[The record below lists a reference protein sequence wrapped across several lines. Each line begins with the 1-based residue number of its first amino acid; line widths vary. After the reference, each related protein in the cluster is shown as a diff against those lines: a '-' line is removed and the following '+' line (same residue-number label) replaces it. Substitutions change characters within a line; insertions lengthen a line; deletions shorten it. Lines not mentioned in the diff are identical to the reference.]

1 MQSSLETLVSIIIP
15 VYNAENYIDK
25 CLESVCKQSY
35 GNIEILLMVGLC
47 DDNSL
52 MKCINWQKKDSRII
66 IVSRKDTSLGD
77 ARNYGLNIAKGKYLS
92 YVDADDYI
100 EYSFIEEMV
109 RPLEEDDTLTLTC
122 CGLDKFD
129 GDRIE
134 EGWIPQKKYLLNTNL
149 KEYMDNICFGTV
161 WLKMYRREWI
171 VSKKIVMFDGC
182 HEDDAM
188 HICLGATVQNICCI
202 QKPLYHT
209 FSHKRRLTQAA
220 LLGNRRMYG
229 GDRYD
234 IGPPGTVQCSMI
246 VYR

>member
-1 MQSSLETLVSIIIP
+1 
-15 VYNAENYIDK
+15 
-25 CLESVCKQSY
+25 
-35 GNIEILLMVGLC
+35 MVGLC

-202 QKPLYHT
+202 QKPLYHYNIGNNQSLMHGT
-209 FSHKRRLTQAA
+209 RQISQYIDA
-220 LLGNRRMYG
+220 LRFAFDYLKKIRCLK
-229 GDRYD
+229 
-234 IGPPGTVQCSMI
+234 II
-246 VYR
+246 KIFYRVK